1 MNSRIKKLV
10 FTAMFAVV
18 NFVAFTYGKITIP
31 ITAGTSTAIHIAN
44 AIVVLSSWFLGPV
57 YGGLAG
63 AIGLSIADVIDPR
76 YITSAPKTFLL
87 KFIIG
92 FVSGSVAKHFNLR
105 QKTDRKEIITI
116 CATSA
121 IAGLGLNV
129 LLDPIVGYLY
139 RNYLICA
146 TSAIAGLGLNV
157 LLDPI
162 VGYLY
167 RNYLLGIPQEAAKI
181 IATWV
186 AGSTAINAVIC
197 VFVSVILYLALYKQ
211 FLGRLPE

>member
-1 MNSRIKKLV
+1 MNIKTKKLV
-10 FTAMFAVV
+10 YAAMFAVI
-18 NFVAFTYGKITIP
+18 NYIAFTYGKITIP

-44 AIVVLSSWFLGPV
+44 AIVVLSAWFLGPW

-63 AIGLSIADVIDPR
+63 AIGLSIADVLDPR
-76 YITSAPKTFLL
+76 YIVSAPKTFLL

-92 FVSGSVAKHFNLR
+92 MVAGLTARHFHLHE
-105 QKTDRKEIITI
+105 KTDRKEIIGV
-116 CATSA
+116 CSFSA
-121 IAGLGLNV
+121 IMALG
-129 LLDPIVGYLY
+129 I
-139 RNYLICA
+139 
-146 TSAIAGLGLNV
+146 NV

-197 VFVSVILYLALYKQ
+197 VFVAVILYQALYKS
-211 FLGRLPE
+211 FLPRLPQDQNK

>member
-1 MNSRIKKLV
+1 MNNKTKILV
-10 FTAMFAVV
+10 YTAMFAVI

-31 ITAGTSTAIHIAN
+31 VTAGTSTAIHIAN

-63 AIGLSIADVIDPR
+63 AIGLSIADIIDPR
-76 YITSAPKTFLL
+76 YIASAPKTFLL
-87 KFIIG
+87 KFLIG
-92 FVSGSVAKHFNLR
+92 FISGTVAKHFNLKE
-105 QKTDRKEIITI
+105 KTERKDIIG
-116 CATSA
+116 AAAVSA
-121 IAGLGLNV
+121 IAGLGFNV
-129 LLDPIVGYLY
+129 V
-139 RNYLICA
+139 A
-146 TSAIAGLGLNV
+146 
-157 LLDPI
+157 DPI

-197 VFVSVILYLALYKQ
+197 VFISVILYLALYKS
-211 FLGRLPE
+211 FLPRMPK

>member
-1 MNSRIKKLV
+1 MNNRTKKLV
-10 FTAMFAVV
+10 FTAMFAVI
-18 NFVAFTYGKITIP
+18 NYVAFTYGKITIP

-44 AIVVLSSWFLGPV
+44 AIVVLSAWFLGPI

-63 AIGLSIADVIDPR
+63 AIGLSLADVFDPR
-76 YITSAPKTFLL
+76 YIASAPKTFLL

-92 FVSGSVAKHFNLR
+92 VVAGLVAKHYNLT
-105 QKTDRKEIITI
+105 QKTNRKEIITI

-129 LLDPIVGYLY
+129 LLDPIVGYFY
-139 RNYLICA
+139 RNYI
-146 TSAIAGLGLNV
+146 
-157 LLDPI
+157 
-162 VGYLY
+162 
-167 RNYLLGIPQEAAKI
+167 LGIPQEAAKI

-197 VFVSVILYLALYKQ
+197 VFVSVILYLALYKS
-211 FLGRLPE
+211 FLPRLPKE

>member
-1 MNSRIKKLV
+1 MSFKTRKLV
-10 FTAMFAVV
+10 FTAMFAVI
-18 NFVAFTYGKITIP
+18 NFVAFTYGKINIP

-44 AIVVLSSWFLGPV
+44 AIVVLSSWFLGPI

-63 AIGLSIADVIDPR
+63 AIGLSIADVLDPR

-92 FVSGSVAKHFNLR
+92 FVSGMIANHFRLKE
-105 QKTDRKEIITI
+105 KTERKDIITI

-121 IAGLGLNV
+121 V
-129 LLDPIVGYLY
+129 
-139 RNYLICA
+139 
-146 TSAIAGLGLNV
+146 AGLGLNV

-186 AGSTAINAVIC
+186 AGSTAINAIIC
-197 VFVSVILYLALYKQ
+197 VFISVILYLALYKS
-211 FLGRLPE
+211 FLPRLPE

>member
-1 MNSRIKKLV
+1 MNNKTKILV
-10 FTAMFAVV
+10 YTAMFAVI

-31 ITAGTSTAIHIAN
+31 VTAGTSTAIHIAN

-63 AIGLSIADVIDPR
+63 AIGLSIADIIDPR

-87 KFIIG
+87 KFLIG
-92 FVSGSVAKHFNLR
+92 FISGTVAKHFNLKE
-105 QKTDRKEIITI
+105 KTERKDIIG
-116 CATSA
+116 AAAVSA
-121 IAGLGLNV
+121 IAGLGFNV
-129 LLDPIVGYLY
+129 VADPIVGYF
-139 RNYLICA
+139 
-146 TSAIAGLGLNV
+146 
-157 LLDPI
+157 
-162 VGYLY
+162 Y

-197 VFVSVILYLALYKQ
+197 VFISVILYLALYKS
-211 FLGRLPE
+211 FLPRMPK